1 MSKFPVAKTS
11 GRAPPPKKLRAPPP
25 VVPGAA
31 DGGPLA
37 RELTTLRLVRLV
49 YFISRSASRA
59 FPRVSGLSD
68 FEWRTVALVCEMPPL
83 SINDLSA
90 LLHRGVAQV
99 SRAVKK
105 LVAAGLLHRA
115 SRRGGPG
122 VMITPT
128 RLGRTVYGPLEQ
140 LARERNAA
148 IVAGLT
154 AEEIKV
160 LEHCIEIMTANAR
173 MQLAQEEELQAHEVE
188 TPPTRSRQ

>member
-1 MSKFPVAKTS
+1 MQRPNQTKAAQPVLNR
-11 GRAPPPKKLRAPPP
+11 G
-25 VVPGAA
+25 
-31 DGGPLA
+31 DEGGPLA
-37 RELTTLRLVRLV
+37 RELTNLRLVRLV
-49 YFISRSASRA
+49 DFIHRSASRA
-59 FPRVSGLSD
+59 FPRESGLSD

-115 SRRGGPG
+115 SRTGGPG

-148 IVAGLT
+148 IIEGLS

-160 LEHCIEIMTANAR
+160 LEHCIAIMTANAR
-173 MQLAQEEELQAHEVE
+173 AQLAHEQELQADDDE
-188 TPPTRSRQ
+188 TLG

>member
-1 MSKFPVAKTS
+1 MAKFPISNSTS
-11 GRAPPPKKLRAPPP
+11 PGEAVKKGKAQRP
-25 VVPGAA
+25 VVPGAL
-31 DGGPLA
+31 DGGPLV
-37 RELTTLRLVRLV
+37 RELTSMRMVRLV
-49 YFISRSASRA
+49 YFITRSASRA

-68 FEWRTVALVCEMPPL
+68 FEWRIVALVCEMPPL

-115 SRRGGPG
+115 SRKGGPG
-122 VMITPT
+122 VVITPT

-148 IVAGLT
+148 IIAGLS

-160 LEHCIEIMTANAR
+160 LEHCIAIMTANAR
-173 MQLAQEEELQAHEVE
+173 AQLVHEQELQADEDE
-188 TPPTRSRQ
+188 ALS

>member
-1 MSKFPVAKTS
+1 MTKLPVANSSGPAQRLKK
-11 GRAPPPKKLRAPPP
+11 GRAQQPG
-25 VVPGAA
+25 VPGAA

-37 RELTTLRLVRLV
+37 RELTSMRKMRLV
-49 YFISRSASRA
+49 YFMTRSASRA
-59 FPRVSGLSD
+59 FTRVSGLSD

-83 SINDLSA
+83 SINDLSE

-115 SRRGGPG
+115 NRTGGPG

-128 RLGRTVYGPLEQ
+128 QLGRTIYGPLEQ

-148 IVAGLT
+148 MIAGLS
-154 AEEIKV
+154 ADEIRT
-160 LEHCIEIMTANAR
+160 LEHCIEVMTANAR
-173 MQLAQEEELQAHEVE
+173 AQLAHEEQLQGNKDD
-188 TPPTRSRQ
+188 TLS

>member
-1 MSKFPVAKTS
+1 MSKFPSANS
-11 GRAPPPKKLRAPPP
+11 SRPDRRLKKVRPEQP
-25 VVPGAA
+25 VVPGAV
-31 DGGPLA
+31 DGGPLV
-37 RELTTLRLVRLV
+37 RELTSMRMVRLV
-49 YFISRSASRA
+49 YFITRSASRA

-68 FEWRTVALVCEMPPL
+68 FEWRIVALVCEMPPL

-115 SRRGGPG
+115 NRRGGPG

-140 LARERNAA
+140 LARDRNAA
-148 IVAGLT
+148 IIAGLG

-160 LEHCIEIMTANAR
+160 LEHCIAIMTANAR
-173 MQLAQEEELQAHEVE
+173 AQLAREEELADEDD
-188 TPPTRSRQ
+188 TLS